1 MRKYLLPENGTFYKA
16 NLHCHS
22 TVSDGKLSPEEMKAE
37 YQKRGY
43 SVIAYTDHKVMVPHP
58 DLTDENFVALT
69 GTEYDFDNETEENP
83 YHVIPVCHICLIA
96 LDPDNVVQ
104 PCFSLPNRYY
114 DEIMA
119 LNDPRY
125 TVTYDKS
132 EPLWTREYTPENINS
147 IMKHAREKG
156 FFVTYNHPTWSLE
169 RFDIYGKYD
178 GMNAMEICNY
188 GCVTE
193 GYDEYNS
200 AQYDEMLSAGK
211 KIFCI
216 ATDDNHNHYPMES
229 PRCDSFGGFT
239 MIKAD
244 KLEYRSIT
252 DALVKG
258 NFYAS
263 MGPEIYSLY
272 LEGNKLHIKTSDAK
286 RIVFATGI
294 RHSHTA
300 FPTDGDHINEAE
312 FEVNPDDIY
321 VRVTVFGMDG
331 KPADTNAYFVE
342 DLLGE

>member
-58 DLTDENFVALT
+58 ELTDENFVALT

-96 LDPDNVVQ
+96 LDPDNVIQ

-119 LNDPRY
+119 SNDPRY

-156 FFVTYNHPTWSLE
+156 FFVT
-169 RFDIYGKYD
+169 
-178 GMNAMEICNY
+178 M
-188 GCVTE
+188 
-193 GYDEYNS
+193 
-200 AQYDEMLSAGK
+200 
-211 KIFCI
+211 
-216 ATDDNHNHYPMES
+216 
-229 PRCDSFGGFT
+229 
-239 MIKAD
+239 
-244 KLEYRSIT
+244 T
-252 DALVKG
+252 DAGGEIDDCRIGGLHVQFISLQIHTV
-258 NFYAS
+258 NF
-263 MGPEIYSLY
+263 
-272 LEGNKLHIKTSDAK
+272 
-286 RIVFATGI
+286 R
-294 RHSHTA
+294 SH
-300 FPTDGDHINEAE
+300 
-312 FEVNPDDIY
+312 
-321 VRVTVFGMDG
+321 
-331 KPADTNAYFVE
+331 
-342 DLLGE
+342 

>member
-1 MRKYLLPENGTFYKA
+1 MKKYLLPENGTFYKA
-16 NLHCHS
+16 NLHSHS
-22 TVSDGKLSPEEMKAE
+22 TMSDGKMTPEQMKEE

-43 SVIAYTDHKVMVPHP
+43 SVIAYTDHNVMVPHP
-58 DLTDENFVALT
+58 ELTDDNFVALT
-69 GTEYDFDNETEENP
+69 GTEYDFDNESEENP
-83 YHVIPVCHICLIA
+83 YHVIPVCHICMIA

-104 PCFSLPNRYY
+104 PCFTHTRYY
-114 DEIMA
+114 DHIVE

-125 TVTYDKS
+125 TVTYDRS
-132 EPLWTREYTPENINS
+132 EPFWSRKYTPECINS

-169 RFDIYGKYD
+169 GYEIYGKYE

-193 GYDEYNS
+193 GYDEYNGME
-200 AQYDEMLSAGK
+200 YDELLRQGK

-216 ATDDNHNHYPMES
+216 STDDNHNHYPLDG

-244 KLEYRSIT
+244 KLEYKSIA

-263 MGPEIYSLY
+263 RGPEIHSLY
-272 LEGNKLHIKTSDAK
+272 VEDNKLHIKTSDAAK
-286 RIVFATGI
+286 IVFTTGL
-294 RHSHTA
+294 RHGFCAYPTA
-300 FPTDGDHINEAE
+300 GETINEAE
-312 FEVNPDDIY
+312 FELRPDDIY
-321 VRVTVFGMDG
+321 VRVSVFDKSG
-331 KPADTNAYFVE
+331 KTADTNAYFMA
-342 DLLGE
+342 DIFGE